1 MVDQDSTG
9 PGKKWSHFGYVSERT
24 GFLMDQVMSEIER
37 KRKVSQITFKFLS

>member
-9 PGKKWSHFGYVSERT
+9 PGKKWSHFVSERT

-37 KRKVSQITFKFLS
+37 KRKVSQITFKCLS